1 MEIDIDNL
9 SEPELIELNHRVVAR
24 LNFLGEMRAH
34 AAMLQFGIG
43 EQVCFQ
49 PAGQAPVTGIV
60 TRYNKKTVTVV
71 TNDGRHWTVSPAFL
85 SKLPRQDSN
94 PTSSNL
100 VPLRRP

>member
-1 MEIDIDNL
+1 MEIDIDKL

-43 EQVCFQ
+43 ERVCFQ
-49 PAGQAPVTGIV
+49 PAGQAPVIGIV
-60 TRYNKKTVTVV
+60 TRYNKKTVTVIA
-71 TNDGRHWTVSPAFL
+71 NDGRHWTVYPALL
-85 SKLPRQDSN
+85 SKVPQQGSH
-94 PTSSNL
+94 PTNSNL